1 MRSDENYSHT
11 DDKTRKYNFKLW
23 IFMFGIF
30 LLPLSPYLN
39 NQCNVQMSLNNIWCV
54 ITGLT
59 VKLFKFETIKV
70 EKSWAHIRVFYHV
83 MTVDR
88 CAEVGSPWSPWPCD
102 FTLDGSPVR
111 SGPGKEAAR
120 PETATRPGASLP
132 FPRAP
137 DPLSARPLH
146 SRPRRYLFYGPLTFT
161 AAKITLRLQTTTV
174 LGRHYKIISSCIFWT
189 SNLQLFWKLNQNCYL
204 LQLLF

>member
-1 MRSDENYSHT
+1 MKRFVHL
-11 DDKTRKYNFKLW
+11 RL
-23 IFMFGIF
+23 
-30 LLPLSPYLN
+30 
-39 NQCNVQMSLNNIWCV
+39 
-54 ITGLT
+54 
-59 VKLFKFETIKV
+59 
-70 EKSWAHIRVFYHV
+70 FYHV

-88 CAEVGSPWSPWPCD
+88 CAEVGSPWFPWPCD
-102 FTLDGSPVR
+102 FTLDGSSVR

-120 PETATRPGASLP
+120 PETATRPAASLP

-174 LGRHYKIISSCIFWT
+174 LGRHYKIISSCIFWAR
-189 SNLQLFWKLNQNCYL
+189 NLQPFWKLNQNCYL
-204 LQLLF
+204 LQLLFQLQLVIGMSLQIVEWVLAFEFLFGWFGITELQQIMTL